1 MPKAPPGSALGRL
14 EPSNLRTRAW
24 TAIRASIITGELQ
37 AGEIYP
43 VAYFASRLGV
53 SATPVREALLDLAGE
68 GLMQVMPNRGFRI
81 LELSEH
87 DLDEIFQLRLLL
99 EVPSVGQV
107 SGRLTAVQVQHCK
120 TLARQIE
127 ECAASGDLP
136 EFLKLDRAFHCAL
149 IEPLGNE
156 RLLTMINRLRD
167 QARLL
172 ALPALARS
180 EQLVASSGE
189 HSEML
194 DAVAR
199 GDGEA
204 ARTLIKRH
212 LEHTRGLW
220 AEGA

>member
-1 MPKAPPGSALGRL
+1 VKPTADPSTLGRL

-24 TAIRASIITGELQ
+24 AAIRASIITGELQ
-37 AGEIYP
+37 PGEIYP
-43 VAYFASRLGV
+43 VSYFATRLGV

-68 GLMQVMPNRGFRI
+68 GLMQIMPNKGFRI

-87 DLDEIFQLRLLL
+87 DLDEIFHLRLLL
-99 EVPSVGQV
+99 EVPSVAEV
-107 SGRLTAVQVQHCK
+107 AGRLSAEQIQHCK
-120 TLARQIE
+120 TLAGKIE
-127 ECAASGDLP
+127 ESATVGDLP

-167 QARLL
+167 QARLR
-172 ALPALARS
+172 ALPSLAQS
-180 EQLVASSGE
+180 DQLVASSQE
-189 HSEML
+189 HSQML

-199 GDGEA
+199 GDTEA
-204 ARTLIKRH
+204 VRTLITRH

-220 AEGA
+220 AAVP